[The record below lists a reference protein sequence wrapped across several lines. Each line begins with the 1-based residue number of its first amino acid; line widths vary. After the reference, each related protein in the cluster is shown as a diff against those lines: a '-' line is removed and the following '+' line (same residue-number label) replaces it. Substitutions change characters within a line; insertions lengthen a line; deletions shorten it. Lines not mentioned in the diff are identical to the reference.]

1 VSGSSSPSDDG
12 AGGLVVSG
20 GGTVAVAV
28 DELFI
33 AAAALGAVAPVVDG
47 WLARAGVLRRG
58 LDLLD
63 VDDPIAVVDA
73 ASPAWHAGVG
83 CVRLE
88 QSRDLALAMRSSLL
102 ESAERY
108 GLTEGLVEGLWELG
122 AAVAAPWLGLQA
134 PVLVVGALL
143 AAGGQWAGSEIWRAL
158 GWGPTPLAAWLDEHR
173 ELLSDPGFVRLVRL
187 TADHADEAFSAALH
201 LPVPGGLGAVIR
213 APESASIVLAAAG
226 LLGAVG
232 SRVLVDGPVRVT
244 RVEPSARES
253 DAVRYGADAA
263 PAGHPAEAPRRLRDV
278 VAPPAGVGDLADR
291 VPSGEDAPQIRIER
305 YGTTD
310 DPRWIV
316 YVGGT
321 ADFGLV
327 AGAETADMT
336 SNTHGVA
343 DDAKLDRLRFTGAD
357 SAAGERAVRAALD
370 EAGARPGEPLLAVG
384 YSGGGIIAAKLA
396 ADPELGAV
404 GALSLGGPVA
414 SAPTREGVALLS
426 IEHEEDLVPA
436 AGGAGHPSPE
446 RVTVT
451 RSVLDPDREYAA
463 SVPAHELGRYRRT
476 AALVDGSAEE
486 RLVEFRAL
494 VDEFTEGGA
503 GLRSD
508 WLAIREVSPATG
520 AR

>member
-1 VSGSSSPSDDG
+1 MSAFPNPGDDEAG
-12 AGGLVVSG
+12 ALVVSG
-20 GGTVAVAV
+20 GGTFAVAV
-28 DELFI
+28 DELFV
-33 AAAALGAVAPVVDG
+33 AAASLGAVAPIVDG

-63 VDDPIAVVDA
+63 IDDPIAIVDA

-88 QSRDLALAMRSSLL
+88 ESRDLALAIRSSLL

-108 GLTEGLVEGLWELG
+108 GVTERLVDGLWQLG
-122 AAVAAPWLGLQA
+122 AAVAAPWLGFHA
-134 PVLVVGALL
+134 PVLLLGGVL
-143 AAGGQWAGSEIWRAL
+143 AAGGQWAGSAIWSAL

-173 ELLSDPGFVRLVRL
+173 DLLSDPGFVRLVRL
-187 TADHADEAFSAALH
+187 AADHADEAFSAAFH
-201 LPVPGGLGAVIR
+201 LPVPGGLGAVIG
-213 APESASIVLAAAG
+213 APESASIVLAATG
-226 LLGAVG
+226 LIGVVG
-232 SRVLVDGPVRVT
+232 SKVLVDGPVRVT
-244 RVEPSARES
+244 RVEAGARGSA
-253 DAVRYGADAA
+253 ADRAGVDGA
-263 PAGHPAEAPRRLRDV
+263 PAGHPAQAASHLGEV
-278 VAPPAGVGDLADR
+278 VAAPAGVRDLAER
-291 VPSGEDAPQIRIER
+291 VPSGDDAPQIRIER
-305 YGTTD
+305 YGTAA

-321 ADFGLV
+321 ADFGLI

-357 SAAGERAVRAALD
+357 SAAGERAVREALT
-370 EAGARPGEPLLAVG
+370 EAGAQPGEPLLAVG

-404 GALSLGGPVA
+404 GALNLGGPVA
-414 SAPTREGVALLS
+414 SAPTREGVGVLS
-426 IEHEEDLVPA
+426 LEHEEDLVPA
-436 AGGAGHPSPE
+436 TGGAGHPSPD

-451 RSVLDPDREYAA
+451 RSVLEPDREYAA
-463 SVPAHELGRYRRT
+463 AVPAHELARYRQT
-476 AALVDGSAEE
+476 AALVDDSDEP
-486 RLVEFRAL
+486 RLVEWRAL
-494 VDEFTEGGA
+494 VDEVTGGGA

-508 WLAIREVSPATG
+508 WIATREVSPATG

>member
-1 VSGSSSPSDDG
+1 MSASPAHDG
-12 AGGLVVSG
+12 AGALFVSG

-33 AAAALGAVAPVVDG
+33 AAAVLGAVVPVVDD
-47 WLARAGVLRRG
+47 WLARVGMLRRG

-63 VDDPIAVVDA
+63 VDDPIAAVDA
-73 ASPAWHAGVG
+73 ASPAWQVGVG
-83 CVRLE
+83 CARLE
-88 QSRDLALAMRSSLL
+88 QSRDLALGMRASLL
-102 ESAERY
+102 ESADRY
-108 GLTEGLVEGLWELG
+108 GVTEGLVEGLWELG
-122 AAVAAPWLGLQA
+122 AAVAAPWLGLHA
-134 PVLVVGALL
+134 PVLVIGALL
-143 AAGGQWAGSEIWRAL
+143 AAGGQWAGSAVWRAL
-158 GWGPTPLAAWLDEHR
+158 GWGATPLAAWLDEHR
-173 ELLSDPGFVRLVRL
+173 DLLSDPGFVRLVRL

-213 APESASIVLAAAG
+213 APESASMVLATAG
-226 LLGAVG
+226 LLGVIG

-244 RVEPSARES
+244 RVEPSARAS
-253 DAVRYGADAA
+253 NAVGSGAGAA
-263 PAGHPAEAPRRLRDV
+263 PVGHPAEAASRHREV

-305 YGTTD
+305 YGTAD

-357 SAAGERAVRAALD
+357 SAAGERAVRVALAA
-370 EAGARPGEPLLAVG
+370 AGAQPGDPLLAVG

-396 ADPELGAV
+396 ADPDLGAV
-404 GALSLGGPVA
+404 GALNLGGPVA

-426 IEHEEDLVPA
+426 LEHEEDLVPA
-436 AGGAGHPSPE
+436 SGGAGHPSPD
-446 RVTVT
+446 RVTVS
-451 RSVLDPDREYAA
+451 RSVLDADREYAA
-463 SVPAHELGRYRRT
+463 AVPAHELGRYRQT
-476 AALVDGSAEE
+476 AALVDGSDEQ
-486 RLVEFRAL
+486 RLVEWRGL
-494 VDEFTEGGA
+494 VEEVTGGGA
-503 GLRSD
+503 GSRSD
-508 WLAIREVSPATG
+508 WLASREVSPATG